1 MNDPAAT
8 ASSPSG
14 ASRAARTA
22 AVIQIAVG
30 LGFGGG
36 AAWTV
41 LHLLQ
46 NGELP
51 MTPWGF
57 RSMAG
62 PFEDLG
68 DPTFA
73 VLGGSLVAVCAV
85 DVVAGALLLQ
95 RRRSGFRL
103 GLLTAVPQIVLGLG
117 FALPFQLVSVPLRIL
132 LAHMGRA
139 SLR

>member
-1 MNDPAAT
+1 MNQAPAA
-8 ASSPSG
+8 AAPSG
-14 ASRAARTA
+14 ASLAVRAS
-22 AVIQIAVG
+22 AVIQILIG

-62 PFEDLG
+62 PFEKLG

-73 VLGGSLVAVCAV
+73 VLGGSLVGVCAL
-85 DVVAGALLLQ
+85 DVVAGVWLWQ
-95 RRRSGFRL
+95 GRRRGFRL

-132 LAHMGRA
+132 LAMAGRA